1 MCFSG
6 RMSHLGLDTL
16 WCLKHTLKLD
26 TPSTYLLAAHNNLN
40 AGYQWER
47 EGGLQENLQGLMWC
61 GASASTQI
69 HETVRHTWR
78 FDFYSSNSFSVVLSS
93 TVWNMSSW
101 KKSMF
106 VRFSF
111 CSFFFS
117 FGASL
122 PYLSL
127 FWVFVLLLLPLFF
140 LFFFFRCSLF
150 HLTSDLARF
159 GVQFRSCMTVQFPLP
174 HRHTRIHTFPQ
185 TDTPPSHS
193 KQINSS
199 HAAIGCHSS

>member
-1 MCFSG
+1 MG
-6 RMSHLGLDTL
+6 E
-16 WCLKHTLKLD
+16 W
-26 TPSTYLLAAHNNLN
+26 
-40 AGYQWER
+40 
-47 EGGLQENLQGLMWC
+47 GGLQENLLGLMWC
-61 GASASTQI
+61 GASASTRI

-122 PYLSL
+122 PCLSL
-127 FWVFVLLLLPLFF
+127 FWVFVLLLLPL
-140 LFFFFRCSLF
+140 LFFFFSGVVCFISQAIW
-150 HLTSDLARF
+150 LTSESNF
-159 GVQFRSCMTVQFPLP
+159 VPVWPCNSPFP
-174 HRHTRIHTFPQ
+174 
-185 TDTPPSHS
+185 TDTLAFTHFPKLTHRLHTPNKSILHLL
-193 KQINSS
+193 QLG
-199 HAAIGCHSS
+199 ATAHSSSENVHAVVNVPGPQWLRESSSYL